1 MTTLE
6 IKESISEYPI
16 TQSSI
21 EGIKTLLE
29 GIVENV
35 TLEGVHIQF
44 NRIGDTK
51 VMVWNG
57 TELNFLSI

>member
-35 TLEGVHIQF
+35 TLIGVHIQF
-44 NRIGDTK
+44 NRIGDTN

-57 TELNFLSI
+57 RELNILSI